1 MKWWQRKRD
10 EELDREILTHL
21 EAEESEQRENGLSAE
36 DARFAAK
43 RAFGNVTR
51 LKESTREV
59 WRCNW
64 LERFKQDVVYGL
76 RSFARTPGFT
86 AVVILTLALGIGST
100 SAVFSIVSAILLN
113 PLPYPNAD
121 RLVVVWDQRANDLK
135 SPPVFDSYRDFQAF
149 QSKSNSFAELPPLPG
164 LLVGASSLAAARLVN
179 CSPSPLA
186 STSSLCL
193 EAKRSWAEHS
203 SGTISTLAAPWC

>member
-1 MKWWQRKRD
+1 MDWWWRRKRD

-21 EAEESEQRENGLSAE
+21 EAEESEQRENGLFAE
-36 DARFAAK
+36 DAWFAAK

-59 WRCNW
+59 WRCNS

-76 RSFARTPGFT
+76 RSFGRTPGFT
-86 AVVILTLALGIGST
+86 AVVLLTLALGIGST

-121 RLVVVWDQRANDLK
+121 RLVVVWD
-135 SPPVFDSYRDFQAF
+135 
-149 QSKSNSFAELPPLPG
+149 
-164 LLVGASSLAAARLVN
+164 
-179 CSPSPLA
+179 
-186 STSSLCL
+186 
-193 EAKRSWAEHS
+193 
-203 SGTISTLAAPWC
+203 